1 MSTNLT
7 PAQNELL
14 SVIEDRSLVVC
25 VGSGGVG
32 KTTTAAAIAI
42 QAAIVGRRAIVV
54 TIDPAR
60 RLANSLGLEA
70 LGNDERQIP
79 IEKFEQFGV
88 QPSGTLHA
96 MMLDTRTTFDEVIAR
111 VSPDDTTRKRVL
123 GNRVYRHISDT
134 LSASHDYMASEKLYD
149 LHNSGRYDLVVLDTP
164 PMKNAI
170 DFLEASGRL
179 SRFLDEKIVGW
190 FLKPHESGRKRGIQ
204 LLSGTGSLVYR
215 LLGNVFGNEFLDEIS
230 EFFLAFHQLIAG
242 FRERAEAVS
251 ALLRNRQLTRF
262 VVVCTPQSTSME
274 EARYFHSQLVDRKMP
289 GGLFVVNQV
298 TPHAGTERSDDNSGR
313 FLGQPERGWIGEQL
327 GESAGDSE
335 LRVFCDRLEGHFD
348 RAVARANEEQRA
360 IDSLRAFAGRKAQIA
375 DVPRMEDD
383 IYDFDGLLAIDHYL
397 FGTNPQIPSPGDGT
411 RPPSPTHKEK
421 GRKTA

>member
-1 MSTNLT
+1 MSADQS

-14 SVIEDRSLVVC
+14 SVIEDRRLVVC

-42 QAAIVGRRAIVV
+42 QAAIAGRRAIVV

-79 IEKFEQFGV
+79 LEKFEQFGV
-88 QPSGTLHA
+88 KPKGTLHA

-111 VSPDDTTRKRVL
+111 VSPDDTTRSRVL

-190 FLKPHESGRKRGIQ
+190 FLKPHEDGRKRGIQ

-215 LLGNVFGNEFLDEIS
+215 LLGNVFGNEFLDEIA

-274 EARYFHSQLVDRKMP
+274 EARYFHSQLVEREMP

-298 TPHAGTERSDDNSGR
+298 TPHAGTERAEDNSGR
-313 FLGQPERGWIGEQL
+313 FLGQMEREWIADHL
-327 GESAGDSE
+327 GSAADDGE

-360 IDSLRAFAGRKAQIA
+360 IESLKAFAGRKVQIV

-383 IYDFDGLLAIDHYL
+383 IFDFDGLLAIDKHL
-397 FGTNPQIPSPGDGT
+397 FGVDSETPSPDDNS
-411 RPPSPTHKEK
+411 PSEAETHKDE